1 MKSKTKTYLL
11 LVLVLAI
18 WGAIGYQ
25 IVSAV
30 NPEKEKVVN
39 QDFAIAFN
47 PKAET
52 EVDTFS
58 IQTADRDPF
67 LGTRLVKQTSKSTL
81 SKLKQQPVVWKPITY
96 HGNISNQNK
105 KAVVYV
111 ISIEGS
117 QYLMKIGQVVKNIK
131 LIKGTSKHVQLR
143 YKGKIKTITKT

>member
-25 IVSAV
+25 ILSAV

-39 QDFAIAFN
+39 QDFVATFS
-47 PKAET
+47 PKT
-52 EVDTFS
+52 EMKIDTFS
-58 IQTADRDPF
+58 IETANRDPF
-67 LGTRLVKQTSKSTL
+67 LGTLLVKKTSKKIG
-81 SKLKQQPVVWKPITY
+81 SKLKQPPLVWKPITY

-111 ISIEGS
+111 ISIEGH
-117 QYLMKIGQVVKNIK
+117 QYLMKIGQIVKEIK
-131 LIKGTSKHVQLR
+131 LINGTNKQVQLS
-143 YKGKIKTITKT
+143 YKGIIKTITKT